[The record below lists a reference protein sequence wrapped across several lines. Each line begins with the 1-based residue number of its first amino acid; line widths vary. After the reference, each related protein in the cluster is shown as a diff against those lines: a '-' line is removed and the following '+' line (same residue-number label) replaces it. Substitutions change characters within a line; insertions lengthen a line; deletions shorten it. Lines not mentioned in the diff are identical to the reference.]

1 MLGTGSV
8 SDRTPHAASS
18 GCAGKSGRE
27 RSETMSAS
35 TPPAP
40 TPGTGARRHL
50 GLDLRPLARG
60 LYPARPGPP
69 PPLGYLASRLD
80 TAEINGTFY
89 SLQRASSFR
98 RWADAT
104 GEDFRFAV
112 KGSRYITHMKKLRG
126 IDEALGH
133 FLASGPLAL
142 GPKLGPMLWQLPP
155 NLGWDPDRI
164 GDFLTMLPR
173 TTAAAAELGRAHTD
187 RVPDPCVDVDEDRP
201 LRHVLEARHPSFRDP
216 AVVRMLREL
225 DVALVVSE
233 GAGAFPL
240 FDDVTSDLVY
250 VRLHG
255 DTELYRSGYD
265 DAALDAW
272 AARVRAWAGGEV
284 PTSAST
290 IAPDDPP
297 PPAPHG
303 REVLVYFDNDG
314 GGHAPL
320 DALALARRCG

>member
-1 MLGTGSV
+1 M
-8 SDRTPHAASS
+8 
-18 GCAGKSGRE
+18 
-27 RSETMSAS
+27 
-35 TPPAP
+35 PAP
-40 TPGTGARRHL
+40 SSPAAPARGRVRVGTSGWTYDHWREVFYPPG
-50 GLDLRPLARG
+50 LARH
-60 LYPARPGPP
+60 RR
-69 PPLGYLASRLD
+69 LGYLASRLD

-98 RWADAT
+98 RWAEAT

-126 IDEALGH
+126 IDEALGR

-142 GPKLGPMLWQLPP
+142 GAKLGPMLWQLPP

-173 TTAAAAELGRAHTD
+173 STAAAADLGREHTD
-187 RVPDPCVDVDEDRP
+187 RVPDPCTEVDEDRP

-216 AVVRMLREL
+216 AVVRLLREL
-225 DVALVVSE
+225 DVALVVSD
-233 GAGAFPL
+233 GAGTFPL
-240 FDDVTSDLVY
+240 FDDVTAGLVY

-265 DAALDAW
+265 EASLDAW
-272 AARVRAWAGGEV
+272 AARVRSWAEGGV
-284 PTSAST
+284 TTSTST
-290 IAPDDPP
+290 IAPDEPA
-297 PPAPHG
+297 PPASEG

-320 DALALARRCG
+320 DALALARRLGQPDR